1 MNDNFEELE
10 LVNQVEKKIIG
21 LFNIYSTISKE
32 KLAAEIGVSRTTIT
46 KTIKLS
52 NTIVHVESVKG
63 GHWIIK
69 E

>member
-1 MNDNFEELE
+1 MNDNFKDLE
-10 LVNQVEKKIIG
+10 PVNQDEKKIID
-21 LFNIYSTISKE
+21 LLKIYPTISKD
-32 KLAAEIGVSRTTIT
+32 KKAAEIGVSRTTIT